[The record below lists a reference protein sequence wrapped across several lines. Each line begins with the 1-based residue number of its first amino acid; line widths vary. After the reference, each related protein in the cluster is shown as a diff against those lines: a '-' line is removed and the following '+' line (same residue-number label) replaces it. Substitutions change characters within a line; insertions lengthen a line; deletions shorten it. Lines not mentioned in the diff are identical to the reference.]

1 VIGSVVGAAVLIAI
15 GVLLYRHQPNTVA
28 EEKIEQKG
36 AAADT
41 LHEVQE
47 IPSSRLQYT
56 ENIPLSGRLGNE

>member
-28 EEKIEQKG
+28 GETMEQKG

-41 LHEVQE
+41 LREVQE
-47 IPSSRLQYT
+47 IPGSRLQYPD
-56 ENIPLSGRLGNE
+56 NVPLSGRLGNE